1 MPEPVKLCPI
11 CDTVNHRNAMV
22 CVTCGTTLTDV
33 DVSGGTPD
41 HDGANNPYAYDFRY
55 GETDLY
61 EDALRRKGQRYL
73 GALALFLA
81 TIMCV
86 GVVLMLSP
94 LLTRLAQENAT
105 NAAPGGGVVEG
116 GNGSAA
122 SGNGGLFQTTNTPRP
137 TAALATVTVGP
148 PTLTRTPTPSLT
160 PTITVEPTR
169 EPCVQVV
176 NAGEGL
182 LDVAYR
188 CGHIDYDMA
197 IVPLIVELNEL
208 SSEIDIREGQSL
220 TIPWP
225 TSVPDPNA
233 EPEASGNSGAGDVV
247 MVVGGG
253 LSEEEIAAT
262 QAVDPFFI
270 PSPTLPPGIVYHTVS
285 AGEDISAIIYNY
297 DTSIDVL
304 EQLNPEITFSQC
316 EFGVIT
322 GGPRCVVI
330 LNIGQQVRVPVPTP
344 TPTLSPTP
352 SGSETPTPTP
362 TATFNAP
369 SAVSP
374 SNRAYF
380 RRDEF
385 VTLRWVGSAALSP
398 GQVYRVQ
405 VEDITRKVSF
415 SADSTDPFFVLPSAW
430 QGPERE
436 GRYEYRWT
444 ISVVNLDVP
453 DKLNYTTAPRV
464 FTWEGLGEDQ

>member
-33 DVSGGTPD
+33 DVSGVSPT
-41 HDGANNPYAYDFRY
+41 HDGVDSAYAYDFRY

-81 TIMCV
+81 TLMCV

-94 LLTRLAQENAT
+94 LLSRIAQEQAT
-105 NAAPGGGVVEG
+105 NADVIDGGDGT
-116 GNGSAA
+116 A
-122 SGNGGLFQTTNTPRP
+122 SSGGGLFQTTNTPRP
-137 TAALATVTVGP
+137 TIALATVTAGS

-160 PTITVEPTR
+160 PTITIEPTR

-176 NAGEGL
+176 GSGEGL
-182 LDVAYR
+182 LEVAYR
-188 CGHIDYDMA
+188 CGHIHYDMA
-197 IVPLIVELNEL
+197 IVPLIVELNNL
-208 SSEIDIREGQSL
+208 NSEIDIREGQSL

-225 TSVPDPNA
+225 TPVPDPNA
-233 EPEASGNSGAGDVV
+233 APEAGGGDAAGDVV
-247 MVVGGG
+247 MVAGGG

-262 QAVDPFFI
+262 QAIDPFFV
-270 PSPTLPPGIVYHTVS
+270 PTPTLPPGITFHNVT
-285 AGEDISAIIYNY
+285 AGEDISKIIFDYN
-297 DTSIDVL
+297 TSIDVL

-322 GGPRCVVI
+322 GGPRCVVL

-362 TATFNAP
+362 TSTFNAP
-369 SAVSP
+369 SAISP
-374 SNRAYF
+374 SNRAFF

-385 VTLRWVGSAALSP
+385 VTLRWVGSAALST
-398 GQVYRVQ
+398 GHVYRVQ
-405 VEDITRKVSF
+405 VEDITRELTF
-415 SADSTDPFFVLPSAW
+415 TADTTEPFFVLPSAW
-430 QGPERE
+430 QGP
-436 GRYEYRWT
+436 GNDNRYEYRWT
-444 ISVVNLDVP
+444 VSVVDLDIP
-453 DKLNYTTAPRV
+453 DKLNYTTAFRV
-464 FTWEGLGEDQ
+464 FTWEGLGEG